1 MQRGRVSR
9 AAVVRRSERTRLSC
23 ASNDEQGG
31 CQARNAASEAS
42 HRIPRRLVAAVAVL
56 GCLTAGCSYDPVEPG
71 LFGRSQTRQ
80 SSPPPNRPLP
90 NTESV
95 PSSNPNLPVVGEAT
109 WTSADGLDIT
119 VRLAVHALRRVPG
132 GTVLDWS
139 VTPLH
144 GPGLWPH
151 DSLPPTVNLG
161 LSRRGEGYPDIVL
174 VDPKRERVYRPLAGK
189 GWGTPCL
196 CTHVGPAQRILR
208 IGHTTLLQIT
218 FPALPDGLKTV
229 DVYLATVPPFWRVP
243 VTPEGMLPLATTPTD
258 LARPATPTPV
268 IASSKP
274 FSYRPARQRYLVTVN
289 AVYASTSFT
298 SIAWTILSIEPGL
311 GLGAALIPPLAD
323 AEPPPRPHNQ
333 ISAGGPQIEVG
344 SGRTVLRARLITTK
358 LAGLGALECLCTDL
372 RSGAENLRQD
382 GEQLRVI
389 TNLPPIPAGTSTVDI
404 VFPGLT
410 TFTEVPVTSAPNSS
424 FRSGGPAVREVG
436 VWLYRPE
443 RPPVG
448 WKPQDWPIPLPWRD
462 QIPAFQATVDAI
474 VR

>member
-1 MQRGRVSR
+1 M
-9 AAVVRRSERTRLSC
+9 
-23 ASNDEQGG
+23 
-31 CQARNAASEAS
+31 
-42 HRIPRRLVAAVAVL
+42 RRLVAAVAVL

-80 SSPPPNRPLP
+80 SSAPPNRPLP
-90 NTESV
+90 NAESL
-95 PSSNPNLPVVGEAT
+95 PSPNPNLPVVGEAT

-119 VRLAVHALRRVPG
+119 MRLAVHALRRVPG

-144 GPGLWPH
+144 GPGLGLN
-151 DSLPPTVNLG
+151 DSLPPTINLG
-161 LSRRGEGYPDIVL
+161 LSRPGEGYPDIVL
-174 VDPKRERVYRPLAGK
+174 VDARRERVYRPLAGK

-208 IGHTTLLQIT
+208 IGHTTLLQVT
-218 FPALPDGLKTV
+218 FPALPDGLRTV
-229 DVYLATVPPFWRVP
+229 DVYLATVPPLWRVP
-243 VTPEGMLPLATTPTD
+243 VTPEGMLPLATSPTD
-258 LARPATPTPV
+258 LTRPATPTPV

-289 AVYASTSFT
+289 AVYASASFT

-323 AEPPPRPHNQ
+323 AAPPPRPHNQ

-344 SGRTVLRARLITTK
+344 TARPVLRARLITTK

-372 RSGAENLRQD
+372 RSGAETLRQD
-382 GEQLRVI
+382 GEQMRVI
-389 TNLPPIPAGTSTVDI
+389 TNLPPLPAGTSTVDI

-410 TFTEVPVTSAPNSS
+410 TFTKVPVTSAPNSS

-436 VWLYRPE
+436 VWLYRPD

-448 WKPQDWPIPLPWRD
+448 WKPQDWPTPLPLRY
-462 QIPAFQATVDAI
+462 QIPGFQATVDAI